1 MRRAVLVFAASSGLL
16 LGLVGP
22 AQAGDD
28 ATARSVE
35 LYGKGNKLYDE
46 GKLAEAEAAYQAAWD
61 LRKSFDLAGNLG
73 DVELKLGQYRDAA
86 EHFSYALKEFPAGG
100 KPAVREELVRR
111 FEEARKQV
119 GSVKIGTSVGGA
131 KIVVDGRDVGQAPL
145 PEAVFV
151 DPGTRVIEAKLEGY
165 DDALA
170 TVNVEKGSSQEV
182 SLMLVPKAGG
192 VGKGKSIAVIAV
204 GAGLGAAALGTGIG
218 LMVAAGSKKTEAIT
232 LRDSFKIDAPCNKGN
247 PQYVGDKACG
257 DLLDK
262 LKTKDTFQNVAVGAF
277 VVGGVLAVG
286 TVVYALLPAKK
297 STTVGVQVL
306 PAVSPSFAGV
316 SAAGHF

>member
-1 MRRAVLVFAASSGLL
+1 M
-16 LGLVGP
+16 VGP

-28 ATARSVE
+28 DATARSAE

-61 LRKSFDLAGNLG
+61 VRKSFDLAGNLG
-73 DVELKLGQYRDAA
+73 DVELQLGQYRDAA

-100 KPAVREELVRR
+100 KPAVREALVKR
-111 FEEARKQV
+111 FEDARKQV

-165 DDALA
+165 DAALA

-218 LMVAAGSKKTEAIT
+218 LMVAAGSKSSAAADERKKLSPGDCPDTGGAKAPTCKT
-232 LRDSFKIDAPCNKGN
+232 LK
-247 PQYVGDKACG
+247 
-257 DLLDK
+257 DLLT
-262 LKTKDTFQNVAVGAF
+262 TKDTFQNVAVGAF
-277 VVGGVLAVG
+277 IAGGVLAVG

-297 STTVGVQVL
+297 STTVGVQVM
-306 PAVSPSFAGV
+306 PAVTPSFAGV
-316 SAAGHF
+316 SAVGRF